1 MATVLNSHRILRAT
15 FTFTIVMFFFA
26 IGLGIFQSLSSY
38 HRLPPINSHYM
49 SEITALIEN
58 EDYDK
63 AIPQLQL
70 ATSID
75 PDADASKNRDL
86 VTSVRAAAAT
96 TSGKSLK
103 DTGRFDEAILQYQKA
118 LIFLPDSA
126 TAHYNLANA
135 LQYQNRNQEALE
147 HYQSTLRLEPTH
159 AKAHGNMGGILQGHG
174 RIKEAL
180 AHYEQ
185 ALQLEPDSVE
195 AQNNLAWLLATCHDT
210 SVRNGQRA
218 VDLAERAANATQYKQ
233 VSVLDTLAAAYAEVG
248 NFATAVKWQQ
258 KAIELA
264 AEQQKGGLERRLQ
277 RYRAGLPFHDQP
289 IASSTSS
296 RQ

>member
-15 FTFTIVMFFFA
+15 FTLTILIFFFA
-26 IGLGIFQSLSSY
+26 IGLGIYQSLSSY

-49 SEITALIEN
+49 PEITALIEN

-103 DTGRFDEAILQYQKA
+103 DTGRFNEAILQYQKA

-135 LQYQNRNQEALE
+135 LQHQNRNQEALK

-174 RIKEAL
+174 RAM
-180 AHYEQ
+180 
-185 ALQLEPDSVE
+185 LEPGVE
-195 AQNNLAWLLATCHDT
+195 FLGADPPSEGGENFLRPVGL
-210 SVRNGQRA
+210 RA
-218 VDLAERAANATQYKQ
+218 DIPWFVHCRSFVPCGD
-233 VSVLDTLAAAYAEVG
+233 D
-248 NFATAVKWQQ
+248 
-258 KAIELA
+258 
-264 AEQQKGGLERRLQ
+264 
-277 RYRAGLPFHDQP
+277 
-289 IASSTSS
+289 
-296 RQ
+296 